1 MAETA
6 VVSETAVSRQE
17 RQLRVCC
24 YGSSSSKTPQKFL
37 DEAYQLGKELAKR
50 GHVCVNG
57 GGRYGCMGAMND
69 GAADGNGTI
78 VGVIHECFVVDHG
91 TCHDIFSPTKNNKK
105 NISLV
110 TVGGN
115 DLQERKRLLVQDADA
130 IIVLPGGPGTW
141 DELWEMACVKQ
152 LGMCKQPIPIVCI
165 NIDQFYKPFEQMLE
179 QAHSHQLL
187 SMSPS
192 SILHLEPSSEKAIQ
206 YIERI
211 LCNNQTNTSSSNN
224 SNTNKTTTAITNF
237 TNLVLPQS
245 CITLFTK
252 IFTNNTIQKGKSRL
266 NNDNWLSLACMFAVG
281 TFFGRNILSKQN

>member
-1 MAETA
+1 MSEK
-6 VVSETAVSRQE
+6 VVPRQQ

-24 YGSSSSKTPQKFL
+24 YGSSSSRTPQKFL

-50 GHVCVNG
+50 GHICVNG

-78 VGVIHECFVVDHG
+78 VGVIHESFVVDHG
-91 TCHDIFSPTKNNKK
+91 TCHDIFTPNPKTS

-152 LGMCKQPIPIVCI
+152 LGMCKQPLPIVCI
-165 NIDQFYKPFEQMLE
+165 NVDQFYAPFQQMLK

-206 YIERI
+206 YIEQL
-211 LCNNQTNTSSSNN
+211 LCNNDTTKSPN
-224 SNTNKTTTAITNF
+224 SITNKTNTTTITNF
-237 TNLVLPQS
+237 TSRVLPESCMNFFMKTFTTYSRISTGKKRPQS
-245 CITLFTK
+245 H
-252 IFTNNTIQKGKSRL
+252 
-266 NNDNWLSLACMFAVG
+266 NDTYYWLSLVCMFAAG
-281 TFFGRNILSKQN
+281 CFIGRNNLPKQN